1 MSWREFA
8 TRFGLLTES
17 TAGQVFVIV
26 LSKSLTRLNCSN
38 RLSQPDCNWC
48 RLRLLFTFC
57 LLCRGVFG
65 HVFNFLIFWECK
77 AWPSQLT
84 SIHSSTPPRELWA
97 SGTKEFFRFLA
108 INKKSAKN
116 LFDSRTKTDA
126 RLWRASRR
134 AKRARRM
141 AKVEVEP
148 VERTNN

>member
-17 TAGQVFVIV
+17 TAGQVFSNV

-84 SIHSSTPPRELWA
+84 SIHSSAPPRELWA
-97 SGTKEFFRFLA
+97 SGTKEFFSFLA
-108 INKKSAKN
+108 INEKISEESFWFENKNWCAALTCGSKSEKSEADGQSWGGAGGADK
-116 LFDSRTKTDA
+116 
-126 RLWRASRR
+126 
-134 AKRARRM
+134 
-141 AKVEVEP
+141 
-148 VERTNN
+148 